1 MACAFHANSRTLD
14 ALFPSPGL
22 AMGTERA
29 QFELLSKSNSLL
41 RCFPRLLSLFACWRS
56 VCFFVSLFAASL
68 RWQHAGARLRSELG
82 APSGRLARSYL
93 AFLFVCNFVFALLCF
108 ASVCFALLCSA
119 LLCFVVFCFALLCVA
134 LLCSF
139 LLCSA
144 LRVR

>member
-1 MACAFHANSRTLD
+1 MACAFQANSITLE

-41 RCFPRLLSLFACWRS
+41 RCFPGLLSLFAYWRS
-56 VCFFVSLFAASL
+56 VCFFVCVFVCCFASL
-68 RWQHAGARLRSELG
+68 ATRWCEAPLRARRPFGAPRSEL
-82 APSGRLARSYL
+82 PL

-108 ASVCFALLCSA
+108 ASVCFALLC
-119 LLCFVVFCFALLCVA
+119 VA
-134 LLCSF
+134 LLCSV

-144 LRVR
+144 LRVRWYIFCFAL